1 MSPTHFTLNNG
12 LKMPVIGLGT
22 VSHSPLFSLARA
34 RVPPG
39 EVAKAVE
46 SALKSGY
53 RHIDCA
59 WAYGNEAEVGQGIKA
74 SGVPREEIWITSK
87 LFELHHHPEHVELA
101 LKDTLKNLGIEY
113 LDLYLMHW
121 NINFQVDAPKG
132 VVPTFDHAVKAD
144 NGKIKLDVELAEN
157 VTPTWREMEKLQEK
171 GLVKSIG
178 ISNFNIYRTKKL
190 LKDAKI
196 KPVANQVEL
205 SIQCPQPE
213 LVDWLIK
220 HDILPQGYSPLGGT
234 GKTNL
239 RENEVVQ
246 KIADKHGVQT
256 ANILLSWLVQR
267 GVCPVPKS
275 VTPERIANNL
285 KVIDLSKDEFEELE
299 KLAESHPPNRVCD
312 QSDSFEPVYDIY
324 QEKDAKFS
332 DKVQYTKEDI

>member
-1 MSPTHFTLNNG
+1 MAPTHFTLNNG
-12 LKMPVIGLGT
+12 QKIPSIGLGT
-22 VSHSPLFSLARA
+22 WQSA
-34 RVPPG
+34 PG
-39 EVAKAVE
+39 EVSKAVE

-59 WAYGNEAEVGQGIKA
+59 WAYGNEAEVGEGIKN

-101 LKDTLKNLGIEY
+101 LKDTLKNLGVDY
-113 LDLYLMHW
+113 LDLYLLHW
-121 NINFQVDAPKG
+121 NINLQVDAPKG
-132 VVPTFDHAVKAD
+132 VLPTWDHVVKAE
-144 NGKIKLDVELAEN
+144 NGKKKLDVELSDD
-157 VTPTWREMEKLQEK
+157 VTPTWREMEKLQEA

-178 ISNFNIYRTKKL
+178 ISNFNIHRTKKL
-190 LKDAKI
+190 LKVAKI

-220 HDILPQGYSPLGGT
+220 HDIVPQGYSPLGGT

-239 RENEVVQ
+239 RDNEIVK
-246 KIADKHGVQT
+246 KIADKHSVQT

-267 GVCPVPKS
+267 GVNPVPKS

-285 KVIDLSKDEFEELE
+285 KLVDLSKDEFEELE
-299 KLAESHPPNRVCD
+299 KLAESHPANRVCD
-312 QSDSFEPVYDIY
+312 QSDSFEPFYDIY
-324 QEKDAKFS
+324 QEKDPKFS